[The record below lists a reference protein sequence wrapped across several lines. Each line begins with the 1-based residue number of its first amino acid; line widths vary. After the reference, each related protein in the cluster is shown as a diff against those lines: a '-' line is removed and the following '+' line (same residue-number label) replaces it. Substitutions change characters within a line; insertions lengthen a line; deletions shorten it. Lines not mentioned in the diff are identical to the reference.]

1 MTTLDLNL
9 ALGPSFEIA
18 IASTIPP
25 IGLTI
30 VNNSGPTINAVQE
43 TPLGVTIDPTPGFQI
58 TVQPTGNTDDDITL
72 NLNPVTEIGIAI
84 QQNVPPSYDITV
96 SQPQNF
102 QLVAGIA
109 SSNVGGGGS
118 TTGTIDLSVTA
129 QVFLDGYR
137 AVQIDGLYVQ
147 PNEDSLSRY
156 AGVTREPINTGNVG
170 TVVKEGLITNNGWS
184 WTNGLPIFVQAN
196 GVLTQTLPTH
206 PWRRIGYAVSPTQ
219 INLDPFPFLELS
231 SNNW

>member
-1 MTTLDLNL
+1 MTLDLNL
-9 ALGPSFEIA
+9 ALGPSFQLNIQSGIA
-18 IASTIPP
+18 PL
-25 IGLTI
+25 GLSI
-30 VNNSGPTINAVQE
+30 INMSGPTFTANPPTA
-43 TPLGVTIDPTPGFQI
+43 LDVTIQPSNALALTIEQCGPNDP
-58 TVQPTGNTDDDITL
+58 DITL
-72 NLNPVTEIGIAI
+72 NLNPTPAINLAVT
-84 QQNVPPSYDITV
+84 QNVPEPLDINISPV
-96 SQPQNF
+96 QNF

-109 SSNVGGGGS
+109 ASNVGGGGGS

-129 QVFLDGYR
+129 GVFLDSYR
-137 AVQIDGLYVQ
+137 AVQVDGFYCQ

-184 WTNGLPIFVQAN
+184 WTNGAPIFIQAN

-219 INLDPFPFLELS
+219 INLDPFPFMELS
-231 SNNW
+231 TQQW